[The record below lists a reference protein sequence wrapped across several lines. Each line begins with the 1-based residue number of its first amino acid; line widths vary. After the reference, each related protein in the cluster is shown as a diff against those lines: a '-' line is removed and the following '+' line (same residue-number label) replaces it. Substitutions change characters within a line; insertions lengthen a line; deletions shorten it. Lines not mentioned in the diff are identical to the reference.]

1 MSNSATA
8 PMQIGL
14 VTLNVRQLDR
24 VADYYRQLLGLD
36 IAGRDGDT
44 LRLGVGDTPILEL
57 RGNDSFEQR
66 DPRSA
71 GLFHTAFLMPDRE
84 SLGSWLRHVAAEKI
98 AVDGASDHL
107 VSEAVYLHDPE
118 GNGIE
123 VYADRPR
130 SEWRKDGNSIA
141 MATEQLDVPALLDLA
156 PEKSWAG
163 APEGLFVGHMHLQV
177 GDNGVAEPFYSGVLG
192 TDITGHYPGA
202 SFYGAGGYHH
212 QLATNIWSSRGAGP
226 IPSGHTGLVG
236 FELVLDTDQ
245 QRSDILA
252 RAQSNETTIK
262 DPWGLTIS
270 LSVEQDAADSGAR

>member
-14 VTLNVRQLDR
+14 VTLNVRLLDR
-24 VADYYRQLLGLD
+24 VADYYRHLLGLETV
-36 IAGRDGDT
+36 GRDGDT
-44 LRLGVGDTPILEL
+44 LRLGVGDKPILEL
-57 RGNDSFEQR
+57 RGNTSFGQR

-84 SLGSWLRHVAAEKI
+84 SLASWLRHVAGDKI

-107 VSEAVYLHDPE
+107 VSEALYLHDPE

-123 VYADRPR
+123 VYVDRPR
-130 SEWRKDGNSIA
+130 SAWSVNGKQVA
-141 MATEQLDVPALLDLA
+141 MATEHLDIPGLLDLA

-163 APEGLFVGHMHLQV
+163 APAGLFVGHMHLQV
-177 GDNGVAEPFYSGVLG
+177 GDVAAAEPFYSDVLG
-192 TDITGHYPGA
+192 TDITAHYPGA

-212 QLATNIWSSRGAGP
+212 QLATNIWSSRGAGRIEP
-226 IPSGHTGLVG
+226 NRTGLVG
-236 FELVLDTDQ
+236 FELVLDSEQ

-252 RAQSNETTIK
+252 RAQSNEITITA
-262 DPWGLTIS
+262 PWGLAIS
-270 LSVEQDAADSGAR
+270 LSVEQEA

>member
-8 PMQIGL
+8 PMQVGL

-24 VADYYRQLLGLD
+24 VADYYRRLLGLD
-36 IAGRDGDT
+36 IIGRDGDT
-44 LRLGVGDTPILEL
+44 LRLGIGGTPILEL
-57 RGNDSFEQR
+57 RGNSGFDLR
-66 DPRSA
+66 HPRSS

-84 SLGSWLRHVAAEKI
+84 SLGAWLRHVAADKI

-107 VSEAVYLHDPE
+107 VSEALYLHDPE

-130 SEWRKDGNSIA
+130 SAWRKDGSSIA
-141 MATEQLDVPALLDLA
+141 MATEQLDIPGLLDLA

-177 GDNGVAEPFYSGVLG
+177 GDNSVAEPFYSGVLG
-192 TDITGHYPGA
+192 TDITAHYPGA

-226 IPSGHTGLVG
+226 IEANRTGLVG
-236 FELVLDTDQ
+236 FELVLDSDQ

-252 RAQSNETTIK
+252 RAQSNVTTIT

-270 LSVEQDAADSGAR
+270 LRVVEEA